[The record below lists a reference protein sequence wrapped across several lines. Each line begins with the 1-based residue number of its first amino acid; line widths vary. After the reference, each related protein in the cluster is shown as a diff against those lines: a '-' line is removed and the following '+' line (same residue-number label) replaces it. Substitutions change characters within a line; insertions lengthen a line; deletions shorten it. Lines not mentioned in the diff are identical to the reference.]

1 MSIIPSGYA
10 RIRWDAEHAQPW
22 INQCFTW
29 TDRASYLAW
38 VAQWKAELHEKIKD
52 IRDQKAIRRDKT
64 KGDTARADAQQ
75 RRQQLRIECANMFLI
90 RTMAKELA
98 GRQREERLR
107 SLAA

>member
-1 MSIIPSGYA
+1 MSILPAGYA

-38 VAQWKAELHEKIKD
+38 VAQWKAELHAKIED
-52 IRDQKAIRRDKT
+52 VREQKALRRDTSK
-64 KGDTARADAQQ
+64 DQAAAQSE
-75 RRQQLRIECANMFLI
+75 RHYLRIECANMYLI
-90 RTMAKELA
+90 RQMAKELA